1 MKQQLEDLSF
11 AALHPKRYAE
21 IDHLVAHPHARARH
35 LPHPGAR
42 RGPRPAGRAAASTP
56 RSPAAGSTCGASTRR
71 WSCRGKEFD
80 DIFDLVG
87 IRVIV
92 DSVKDC
98 YAALGSIHG
107 TWKPVQG
114 RFKDY
119 IAMPKFN
126 LYQSLHTTVIG
137 PGGQA
142 ARGADPHPGDAP
154 AGRVGRR
161 RPLDLQ
167 GGLAAPTTSPG

>member
-1 MKQQLEDLSF
+1 MVVKG
-11 AALHPKRYAE
+11 H
-21 IDHLVAHPHARARH
+21 
-35 LPHPGAR
+35 
-42 RGPRPAGRAAASTP
+42 
-56 RSPAAGSTCGASTRR
+56 
-71 WSCRGKEFD
+71 EFD

-98 YAALGSIHG
+98 YAALGSIHA

-126 LYQSLHTTVIG
+126 LYQSLHTTVVG
-137 PGGQA
+137 PQGKPLEVQIRTCEMHARAEQGVA
-142 ARGADPHPGDAP
+142 AHWQYKDAT
-154 AGRVGRR
+154 
-161 RPLDLQ
+161 RPR
-167 GGLAAPTTSPG
+167 PPTSPGSTASSTGSRRPPTPTSSWTT